1 MKTWKYCSFFIGI
14 SLSRSRSHYKT
25 VTILLKKTSNA
36 EDQLRRQNFFY
47 RVGLVVLIWGFN
59 VCNALL
65 PCFSQ
70 VWAVSISI
78 TLFLHLHLHL
88 SDHLLHS
95 PQLRNTQTVSHTD
108 LHTQTFVLL
117 VFGLRDHTSAS
128 FSSKIISLSISS
140 GSGAF
145 LHDKSGVKR
154 RTHICA
160 VHWYVINSHLWHTQA
175 AQLLSPVV
183 KTKLSIV

>member
-1 MKTWKYCSFFIGI
+1 M
-14 SLSRSRSHYKT
+14 
-25 VTILLKKTSNA
+25 
-36 EDQLRRQNFFY
+36 
-47 RVGLVVLIWGFN
+47 LIWGLN
-59 VCNALL
+59 VCVCNALI

-78 TLFLHLHLHL
+78 TLFLHLRLHL

-108 LHTQTFVLL
+108 LHTQTFVFLAFKL

-145 LHDKSGVKR
+145 LHDKSGIKR
-154 RTHICA
+154 CTHSCTE
-160 VHWYVINSHLWHTQA
+160 HWYVINSHLWHTQA
-175 AQLLSPVV
+175 SQLLSPVV